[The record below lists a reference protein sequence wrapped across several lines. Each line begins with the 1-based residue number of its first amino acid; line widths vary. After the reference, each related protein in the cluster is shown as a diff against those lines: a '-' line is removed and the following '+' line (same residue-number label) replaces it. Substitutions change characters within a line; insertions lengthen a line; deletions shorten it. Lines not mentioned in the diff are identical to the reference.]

1 MGMTITQKILAAHCG
16 RATVEAGE
24 DAVGPGEIVM
34 CDVDLALGND
44 ITAPIAI
51 DQFRKAGGTRV
62 WDPAKVA
69 LVPDHFAP
77 NKDVRSA
84 EQCKFMREFAR
95 AQEVKYYWEQSEM
108 GIEHVL
114 LPEEGCI
121 APGELVIGADSH
133 TCTYGALGAFST
145 GVGSTDLAGVLLS
158 GRIWLRV
165 PETIRLVYRGERRRW
180 VSGKDLILYTIGR
193 IGVDGA
199 RYMAM
204 EFTGP
209 AVDTLEMSDR
219 FTMSNM
225 AIEAGGKNGI
235 FHVDDKTREYLDAT
249 PLDREPRVF
258 DSDADAAYARTVEFD
273 VGEIEPQVAFPFSP
287 GNARGVSEISG
298 EIPIDQTVIGSCTN
312 GRIEDLRVAA
322 EIMKGK
328 HIAKWTRCIIVPGS
342 HHVYRQALNEGLL
355 EVFLDA
361 GATISAPTCGPCI
374 GGHMGVLAEGERC
387 VSTTNRNFVGRMGHP
402 RSEVYLASPATA
414 AASAIAG
421 KVCGPD
427 EVV

>member
-16 RATVEAGE
+16 R
-24 DAVGPGEIVM
+24 DAVEPGEIVM

-51 DQFRKAGGTRV
+51 EEFHKAGGTRV
-62 WDPAKVA
+62 WEPAKVA

-95 AQEVKYYWEQSEM
+95 EQDVGYYWEQSEM

-114 LPEEGCI
+114 LPEEGCV

-204 EFTGP
+204 EFAGP
-209 AVDTLEMSDR
+209 AIDALEMSDR

-235 FHVDDKTREYLDAT
+235 FHVDDKTRAYLDAI
-249 PLDREPRVF
+249 PLARETRDREARVF
-258 DSDADAAYARTVEFD
+258 ESDADAAYARTVEFD
-273 VGEIEPQVAFPFSP
+273 VGEIEPQVALPFSP
-287 GNARGVSEISG
+287 GNARGVSEIKDD
-298 EIPIDQTVIGSCTN
+298 IPIDQTVIGSCTN
-312 GRIEDLRVAA
+312 GRIEDLRTAA
-322 EIMKGK
+322 EVMKGK
-328 HIAKWTRCIIVPGS
+328 HIAKWTRCIILPGS

-355 EVFLDA
+355 GVFLDA

-402 RSEVYLASPATA
+402 KSEVYLASPATA
-414 AASAIAG
+414 AASALAG

-427 EVV
+427 EVM

>member
-1 MGMTITQKILAAHCG
+1 MAMTITEKILAAHCG
-16 RATVEAGE
+16 RDMVE
-24 DAVGPGEIVM
+24 PGEIVM
-34 CDVDLALGND
+34 CDVDMALGND

-51 DQFRKAGGTRV
+51 EAFRKAGGTRL

-84 EQCKFMREFAR
+84 EQCKFMRAFAR
-95 AQEVKYYWEQSEM
+95 EQHVGHYWEQSEM

-121 APGELVIGADSH
+121 APGDLLIGADSH
-133 TCTYGALGAFST
+133 SCTYGALGAFST
-145 GVGSTDLAGVLLS
+145 GVGSTDLAGVFLS
-158 GRIWLRV
+158 GKIWLRV
-165 PETIRLVYRGERRRW
+165 PETIRFVYTGERQRW

-204 EFTGP
+204 EFVGP
-209 AVDTLEMSDR
+209 AIDALEMSDR
-219 FTMSNM
+219 FTMANM

-235 FHVDDKTREYLDAT
+235 FHVDEKTRAYIKT
-249 PLDREPRVF
+249 HPVGHEPRVLS
-258 DSDADAAYARTVEFD
+258 SDADARCAKMVEFD
-273 VGEIEPQVAFPFSP
+273 VAAIEPQVALPFSP
-287 GNARGVSEISG
+287 GNARGVSEIK
-298 EIPIDQTVIGSCTN
+298 EDIPIDQTVIGSCTN

-322 EIMKGK
+322 EVMRGR
-328 HIAKWTRCIIVPGS
+328 HIAKWTRCIVVPGS
-342 HHVYRQALNEGLL
+342 HHVYKQALKEGLL

-387 VSTTNRNFVGRMGHP
+387 VSTTNRNFVGRMGHKK
-402 RSEVYLASPATA
+402 SEVYLAGPATA

-421 KVCGPD
+421 KVCGPQ
-427 EVV
+427 EVAGQ

>member
-1 MGMTITQKILAAHCG
+1 MGMTITEKILAAHCG
-16 RATVEAGE
+16 R
-24 DAVGPGEIVM
+24 DAVEPGEIVM

-51 DQFRKAGGTRV
+51 EEFRRAGGASL

-84 EQCKFMREFAR
+84 EQCKFLREFAR
-95 AQEVKYYWEQSEM
+95 EQHVGHYWEQSEM

-114 LPEEGCI
+114 LPEEGCV
-121 APGELVIGADSH
+121 APGDVVIGADSH

-145 GVGSTDLAGVLLS
+145 GVGSTDLAGVFLS
-158 GRIWLRV
+158 GQIWLRV
-165 PETIRLVYRGERRRW
+165 PETIRLVYTGGRRRW

-193 IGVDGA
+193 IGVSGA

-204 EFTGP
+204 EFCGP
-209 AVDTLEMSDR
+209 AIAALEMSDR
-219 FTMSNM
+219 FTMANM

-235 FHVDDKTREYLDAT
+235 FHVDDKTRAYVKEH
-249 PLDREPRVF
+249 PLKHEARVVS
-258 DSDADAAYARTVEFD
+258 SDADARYAKAVEFD
-273 VGEIEPQVAFPFSP
+273 VGGIEPQVALPFSP
-287 GNARGVSEISG
+287 GNARGVSELPG
-298 EIPIDQTVIGSCTN
+298 DIPIDQTVIGSCTN

-322 EIMKGK
+322 DVMRGK
-328 HIAKWTRCIIVPGS
+328 HIAKWTRCIVVPGS
-342 HHVYRQALNEGLL
+342 HHVYRQALEEGLL

-361 GATISAPTCGPCI
+361 GATITAPTCGPCI

-387 VSTTNRNFVGRMGHP
+387 VSTTNRNFVGRMGH
-402 RSEVYLASPATA
+402 RKSEVYLASPATA

-427 EVV
+427 EVAGR

>member
-1 MGMTITQKILAAHCG
+1 MDMTMTEKIIAAHCG
-16 RATVEAGE
+16 REAVE
-24 DAVGPGEIVM
+24 PGEIVM

-51 DQFRKAGGTRV
+51 DQFRRAGGTRV
-62 WDPAKVA
+62 WDPGKVA

-95 AQEVKYYWEQSEM
+95 EQEVRYYWEQSEM
-108 GIEHVL
+108 GIEHAL

-121 APGELVIGADSH
+121 APGDLVIGADSH

-145 GVGSTDLAGVLLS
+145 GVGSTDLAGVFLS
-158 GRIWLRV
+158 GQIWLRV
-165 PETIRLVYRGERRRW
+165 PETLRLVYSGKRRRW
-180 VSGKDLILYTIGR
+180 VSGKDLILYTIGE

-204 EFTGP
+204 EFAGP
-209 AVDTLEMSDR
+209 AIAALEMSDR
-219 FTMSNM
+219 FTMANM

-235 FHVDDKTREYLDAT
+235 FHVDDKTRAYLGAT
-249 PLDREPRVF
+249 PLDRDGRVF
-258 DSDADAAYARTVEFD
+258 ESDADAAYARTVEFD
-273 VGEIEPQVAFPFSP
+273 VGGIEPQVAFPYSP
-287 GNARGVSEISG
+287 SNVRGVSEIT
-298 EIPIDQTVIGSCTN
+298 ERIAIDQTVIGSCTN
-312 GRIEDLRVAA
+312 GRIEDLRAAA

-328 HIAKWTRCIIVPGS
+328 HIAKWTRCIIVPGT
-342 HHVYRQALNEGLL
+342 HHVYMQALKEGLL
-355 EVFLDA
+355 GMFVAA
-361 GATISAPTCGPCI
+361 GAAISPPTCGPCL

-387 VSTTNRNFVGRMGHP
+387 VATTNRNFVGRMGHP
-402 RSEVYLASPATA
+402 KSEVYLASPVTA

-421 KVCGPD
+421 RICGPD
-427 EVV
+427 EVI